1 MSQYKHYIW
10 RCCLKEHLQIPV
22 LSPCPLTSEQCKR
35 HILTARGTWTRVGR
49 HGSTRGN
56 QQSNPLHI
64 RRPRNVYAL
73 CAVLLLH
80 TISRR
85 PARMGV
91 IWVDLLLCEEDWR
104 ALQVD
109 LGCWGHWGGGTIM
122 QTQGM
127 VANSRRCSGIKMS
140 YLTHLNHSICFF
152 IFKGLKHDGR
162 RRQRSQTLYSGGRWA
177 QAQSERTVSEFCS
190 SIYRTLESSLSTL
203 CDNGD
208 AGIEQRNVKVTYA
221 LLSLAK
227 NRK

>member
-1 MSQYKHYIW
+1 MAPISWQYCEDSMSQYKHYIW

-104 ALQVD
+104 ALLAGLAGRSGMLRTLRGWNNNAD
-109 LGCWGHWGGGTIM
+109 PRDGGK
-122 QTQGM
+122 QQK
-127 VANSRRCSGIKMS
+127 VLRNRNV
-140 YLTHLNHSICFF
+140 LLNP
-152 IFKGLKHDGR
+152 
-162 RRQRSQTLYSGGRWA
+162 
-177 QAQSERTVSEFCS
+177 AQSL
-190 SIYRTLESSLSTL
+190 Y
-203 CDNGD
+203 
-208 AGIEQRNVKVTYA
+208 
-221 LLSLAK
+221 LLLHIQGFKA
-227 NRK
+227 RW